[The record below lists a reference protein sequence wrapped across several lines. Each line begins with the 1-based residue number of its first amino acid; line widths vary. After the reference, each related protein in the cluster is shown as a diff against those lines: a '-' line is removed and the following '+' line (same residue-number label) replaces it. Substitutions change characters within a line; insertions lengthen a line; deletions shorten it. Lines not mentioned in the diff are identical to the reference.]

1 MQLYINSHIYFIA
14 QGSLPNFTW

>member
-1 MQLYINSHIYFIA
+1 MQLHINAYIYFIA